1 MSVFEFAGLKALQRL
16 SLVRVHKVTDIGI
29 FSLAEHATALERLH
43 LSYCDGLSLEAIHL
57 LLRKL
62 ESLQHLTATGV
73 PSFRRKGI
81 HRFSDAP
88 PTVCTLFM
96 CGIFAHLPSLW
107 QTYDPN
113 QQAAFRVFSG
123 ENVAALRR
131 FLDKED
137 KRRQDAEARN
147 IPFAPRS
154 DDKLDLY

>member
-1 MSVFEFAGLKALQRL
+1 MSVFEFAGLKGLRRL

-43 LSYCDGLSLEAIHL
+43 LSYCDGLSLQAIHL

-62 ESLQHLTATGV
+62 ELQHLTATGV
-73 PSFRRKGI
+73 PSVRRIGI

-88 PTVCTLFM
+88 PPVCPSAACCT
-96 CGIFAHLPSLW
+96 FAHVRSIW
-107 QTYDPN
+107 QTHDPA

-123 ENVAALRR
+123 ENVTRLRT

-137 KRRQDAEARN
+137 KRRHDAEAKN
-147 IPFAPRS
+147 IPFVARS